1 MVKAFSHFLFNIV
14 TDSLGHASVT
24 SSYILLIFDRFYE
37 DILWVIIC
45 KFNLDWNLDW
55 LKYGIAQ
62 WLLCSA
68 VLFCSFE
75 AASGF
80 IHISSNICELC
91 VDFLYDGSID
101 IVGLF
106 KSFFNNFWSVEKYST
121 YYPQYPLPKDPH
133 VLTTTLDSI
142 NNIDSIDSVNGVET
156 TRSNPHVKRPYSI
169 YAIAFGLIY
178 LGIVVASYGS

>member
-1 MVKAFSHFLFNIV
+1 MDIV
-14 TDSLGHASVT
+14 SDSLGHAST
-24 SSYILLIFDRFYE
+24 ASSYILLFFDRFYE
-37 DILWVIIC
+37 NILWVIIC
-45 KFNLDWNLDW
+45 EFNLDWNLDW

-80 IHISSNICELC
+80 IHIWCNICDLC
-91 VDFLYDGSID
+91 VAFWSDGYVD
-101 IVGLF
+101 VVDLF

-121 YYPQYPLPKDPH
+121 YYPQHPLPKDVH
-133 VLTTTLDSI
+133 VLTSI
-142 NNIDSIDSVNGVET
+142 NNIEAINNIESIESVNKVET

-178 LGIVVASYGS
+178 LGIVVSSYGS